1 MSTFKDAAF
10 ISTMIQ
16 EMQTVGLP
24 RSRNRARIADLFNGN
39 APYTDAEARDNR
51 IETNVNFLEGTRIIH
66 QARSQFTDAF
76 MKPSNFFTV
85 GLDKGP
91 VFKRDE
97 WGAIITKQIN
107 KRLKRDMR
115 FTEVLDSQFASSVL
129 HGVGPVTWGRK
140 KDWCPSARSLDD
152 MLVPSRT
159 LKSLE
164 NLTYFATRN
173 NYTAADLVRMTSGQ
187 NVDIGWN
194 KPLVQTVLKQLRTM
208 TGQPQQQDYSQYDL
222 ERLAED
228 FKENSGFWGSDA
240 APTVQV
246 FDFYYLDEEAKK
258 WSRKLIL
265 DPQTATFGALDS
277 NQKSQFLYEGRAE
290 YGSNLSEILHVQF
303 ADGAVVPPFRWHTV
317 RSLGYLLYSVCHLQN
332 RIRCKFQDSVFE
344 SMLWYF
350 RDVAT
355 GDEERL
361 NKVEL
366 KHLGIIPE
374 GLAIVQPNE
383 RHTINESLVGSA
395 MSMNR
400 QMMAESS
407 ASYVNDVDNG
417 TNKEQTATEIM
428 AKVTSTNALVGSML
442 NRAYAYAIPQYREL
456 GRRFCTLDHPD
467 CKAFR
472 DACMAD
478 GVDKSVFD
486 VDCWV
491 IEPERAMGNG
501 NKMLSI
507 AQSDRLMAVRAAMP
521 AAAQQRILHM
531 YVEANT
537 DDPLLADRLIPLDV
551 QKSSKTMQTATLAWG
566 TLIAGQPVVLTEG
579 VNNAELVQVWLEM
592 LDSDLQKINSGNSAP
607 PVPLVQGLANVISTI
622 EQRIALLA
630 QDEANAEMVK
640 QMSDALGQAAN
651 FVQAYIKQIQTQQ
664 QAAQEQ
670 GAQGQGMDP
679 EVQGKIQAMLI
690 EAQAKSEI
698 KKADAQQKMEN
709 KQQQFIQNQQN
720 KAVQTMANV
729 ATGDAKTSAEIIR
742 GNARAQAEA
751 ENQAMA
757 KTETPQ

>member
-1 MSTFKDAAF
+1 MNTFKDASF
-10 ISTMIQ
+10 ISQMIQ

-39 APYTDAEARDNR
+39 PPYTDSEARDNR

-66 QARSQFTDAF
+66 QARQQFTDAF

-85 GLDKGP
+85 SLDKGP
-91 VFKRDE
+91 VFKRE
-97 WGAIITKQIN
+97 QWGSIITKQLN

-129 HGVGPVTWGRK
+129 HGVGPVTWGRR
-140 KDWCPSARSLDD
+140 KDWCPSARGLDD

-173 NYTAADLVRMTSGQ
+173 NYTVADLVRMTGGK
-187 NVDIGWN
+187 NVDRGWN
-194 KPLVQTVLKQLRTM
+194 MPLVQSVLASLRAM
-208 TGQPQQQDYSQYDL
+208 TGQQNQQDYSQYDL

-246 FDFYYLDEEAKK
+246 FDFYYLDEQAKK

-265 DPQTATFGALDS
+265 DPQTAAYDRVQSDVRSG
-277 NQKSQFLYEGRAE
+277 FLYEGRPE
-290 YGSNLSEILHVQF
+290 YGSALTEILHVQF

-332 RIRCKFQDSVFE
+332 RIRCKFSDSVFE

-355 GDEERL
+355 GDEERV

-374 GLAIVQPNE
+374 GLAIVPPSE
-383 RHTINESLVGSA
+383 RHTINEGLVGSA

-400 QMMAESS
+400 QMMNESS
-407 ASYVNDVDNG
+407 ASYTNDVDNG

-428 AKVTSTNALVGSML
+428 AKVTSANALVGSML
-442 NRAYAYAIPQYREL
+442 NRAYSYAIPLYREL

-472 DACMAD
+472 DACLAE
-478 GVDKSVFD
+478 GVDASVFD
-486 VDCWV
+486 VECWG

-501 NKMLSI
+501 NKMMSI

-521 AAAQQRILHM
+521 PAAQQRVLHM

-537 DDPLLADRLIPLDV
+537 DDPLLADRLIPMEV
-551 QKSSKTMQTATLAWG
+551 AAPSKTIQIATLAWG
-566 TLIAGQPVVLTEG
+566 TLIDGQPVVLSDG
-579 VNNAELVQVWLEM
+579 VNNTELVQVWLEM
-592 LDSDLQKINSGNSAP
+592 LDTEIQRINNSGGTP
-607 PVPLVQGLANVISTI
+607 DVLRVQGLANVIATI
-622 EQRIALLA
+622 EGRVAIIA
-630 QDEANAEMVK
+630 QDPANVEMAK
-640 QMSDALGQAAN
+640 QMKDALGKASN
-651 FVQAYIKQIQTQQ
+651 FVQAYIQRIQEQQ
-664 QAAQEQ
+664 QAQQQQAGGDPTAQ
-670 GAQGQGMDP
+670 AK
-679 EVQGKIQAMLI
+679 VQAMLI
-690 EAQAKSEI
+690 EAKAKAEI
-698 KKADAQQKMEN
+698 KQAEAAQKMQNKQTQFEQGQQQKAT
-709 KQQQFIQNQQN
+709 K
-720 KAVQTMANV
+720 TMAEI
-729 ATGDAKTSAEIIR
+729 ATGDTRTAAEILR
-742 GNARAQAEA
+742 SNARAQAEA
-751 ENQAMA
+751 ANAALEQPAGPDS
-757 KTETPQ
+757 PQ